1 MLQFQLNRKNI
12 DRLKY
17 RKAVAQRINK
27 SFEKRI
33 HRDPLSN
40 SNIDQSK
47 MCGPLNFHLCPKSF
61 KELSVSQATLSNCVS
76 HTNRNRKLSSRISR
90 CKSIARPSAI
100 RPRRD
105 AHLARRQ
112 EKRSEIGRSFP
123 RRGEDQP
130 PYDHES
136 RRPLKYDL

>member
-27 SFEKRI
+27 SFEKRT

-61 KELSVSQATLSNCVS
+61 KELSVSQATLSNCVFR
-76 HTNRNRKLSSRISR
+76 TPTATESSRQGSR
-90 CKSIARPSAI
+90 GAKASRV
-100 RPRRD
+100 
-105 AHLARRQ
+105 
-112 EKRSEIGRSFP
+112 
-123 RRGEDQP
+123 
-130 PYDHES
+130 
-136 RRPLKYDL
+136 RRPFGRVATRTWHDVKRKGARSGGAFHDGVKTSLRTIMKAEDR